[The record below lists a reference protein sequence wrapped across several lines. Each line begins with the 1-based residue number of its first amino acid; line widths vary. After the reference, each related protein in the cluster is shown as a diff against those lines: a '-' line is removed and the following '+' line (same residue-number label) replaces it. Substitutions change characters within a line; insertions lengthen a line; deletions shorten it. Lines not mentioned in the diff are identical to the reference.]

1 MPAQE
6 LSGESPESKNN
17 QLSGIV
23 RASRFRSFEK
33 LLNSE
38 RLSGDVRGPAPG
50 ILSWSRPSDRKSF
63 PVISMRGMIER
74 FLRGQRWKV
83 ISGKGEGDPIFH
95 PPSQSGSL
103 RTSAVFCRRV

>member
-6 LSGESPESKNN
+6 LSGESPESRNN

-74 FLRGQRWKV
+74 FLRG
-83 ISGKGEGDPIFH
+83 
-95 PPSQSGSL
+95 
-103 RTSAVFCRRV
+103 RR